1 MKYNNNKCQWR
12 SFAAATAAAE
22 IEVKRHE
29 KNVSEML
36 QVVLLENRVDRI
48 VGNEVSEMSVQ
59 IYL

>member
-12 SFAAATAAAE
+12 SFAAAAAAE

>member
-12 SFAAATAAAE
+12 SFAAAAAG